1 MFRISVNS
9 SSLNGFILVSQ
20 LTAIPPII
28 RIVYDGNQVNPYFD
42 ASYSTQIF
50 VDLGIAVYAAWNLDF
65 FQSFYKPICLHPN
78 MTYPQ
83 VAILDYAIGVY
94 PLLLIFIT
102 FILVKL
108 HDNLVMF
115 VVKIWRP
122 FNRCFAL
129 FRKQWNVHSS

>member
-20 LTAIPPII
+20 LTAIPLMI

-42 ASYSTQIF
+42 VSYSTQMF
-50 VDLGIAVYAAWNLDF
+50 VDLGIAVYAVWNLDF
-65 FQSFYKPICLHPN
+65 FQSFYEPICLHPN
-78 MTYPQ
+78 MTYPH

-108 HDNLVMF
+108 HDNLMF